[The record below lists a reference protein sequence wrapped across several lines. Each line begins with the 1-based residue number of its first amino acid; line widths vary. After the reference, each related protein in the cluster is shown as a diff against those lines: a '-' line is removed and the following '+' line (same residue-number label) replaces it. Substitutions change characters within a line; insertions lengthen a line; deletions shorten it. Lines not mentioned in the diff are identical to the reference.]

1 MTFSDYD
8 GCALTIFTVNL
19 KGGVSHAT
27 ARLKPRP
34 FSRLI
39 AAFWVTNITNEHENM
54 TAPNVQSNSD
64 KTDKL
69 IQALRNTEDWDCLGD
84 RIADAYDHVFG
95 KGEWDKLFEK
105 EDK

>member
-1 MTFSDYD
+1 
-8 GCALTIFTVNL
+8 
-19 KGGVSHAT
+19 
-27 ARLKPRP
+27 
-34 FSRLI
+34 
-39 AAFWVTNITNEHENM
+39 M